1 MATLHPFRA
10 VRPRPEDAAEIA
22 SVPYDVINAE
32 EARALANGKPKSFL
46 HVIRPE
52 IDLPAGTDEHDDAV
66 YAKGA
71 DNMEAFVDAD
81 YTQQEETPSLYVYR
95 LVMDGREQ
103 TGIFSCVSVA
113 EYDDDTIVKHEKTR
127 PAKENDRTRHV
138 LTQQAHAEP
147 VMLTY
152 RDAAAVT
159 EIVETV
165 QETEPLYDLTAEDGV
180 RHTFWSVEEP
190 RALVN
195 AFTDIDRL
203 YIADGHHRC
212 KAASRAAAVLREG
225 EEAGSQADAPEY
237 EFFPAVVFP
246 MSHMHIMAYNRVV
259 FDLPAPPADFL
270 ETLQQ
275 RFALSATDDPMPHE
289 KGLVCLYLAGRW
301 FRMALPEASG
311 ERAVDRLDVARLS
324 ASLLEPL
331 LDITDPRRDPNIDF
345 VGGIRGTEALEQR
358 VDDGDAELALSMHP
372 TAIEELLAVSDE
384 GSLMPPKS
392 TWFEPKLRSGLL
404 VHDFADALPQ
414 PRGDHFAMDDR

>member
-10 VRPRPEDAAEIA
+10 IRPRPEDATEIA
-22 SVPYDVINAE
+22 SVPYDVINTE
-32 EARALANGKPKSFL
+32 EARELAEGKPKSFL

-52 IDLPAGTDEHDDAV
+52 IDLPV
-66 YAKGA
+66 
-71 DNMEAFVDAD
+71 AFVNAE
-81 YTQQEETPSLYVYR
+81 YTQQEETPALYVYR

-113 EYDDDTIVKHEKTR
+113 EYDAGTIVKHEKTR

-138 LTQQAHAEP
+138 LMQQAHAEP

-152 RDAAAVT
+152 RDTSTVAD
-159 EIVETV
+159 IVDAV
-165 QETEPLYDLTAEDGV
+165 QETDPLYDLTADDGV
-180 RHTFWSVEEP
+180 RHTFWSVDDPEE
-190 RALVN
+190 LVE
-195 AFTDIDRL
+195 AFEAVDRL

-212 KAASRAAAVLREG
+212 KAASRAAGVLREG
-225 EEAGSQADAPEY
+225 GEAESGADAPEF

-246 MSHMHIMAYNRVV
+246 MSHMHIMAYNRLV

-270 ETLQQ
+270 ETLQE
-275 RFALSATDDPMPHE
+275 RFSLSPTDDPVPLE
-289 KGLVCLYLAGRW
+289 NGTVCLYLDGAW
-301 FRMALPEASG
+301 YRMALPAPTG
-311 ERAVDRLDVARLS
+311 DRAVDQLDVARLS

-345 VGGIRGTEALEQR
+345 VGGIRGTDALEQR
-358 VDDGDAELALSMHP
+358 VDKDNAELAVSMHP

-404 VHDFADALPQ
+404 VHDFAADVSE
-414 PRGDHFAMDDR
+414 PRGHAFATEDA